1 MFNKTAMIS
10 LKTGKQWY
18 TISRGRTI
26 KRELSSTS
34 VSITF
39 NVLNS
44 NYIMLKAITFNLR
57 INWIMFNCKNSCICE
72 WIERLLKD
80 YKTLCPFWK
89 IT

>member
-34 VSITF
+34 VSLFSFANKLYFERQI
-39 NVLNS
+39 
-44 NYIMLKAITFNLR
+44 KREKNL
-57 INWIMFNCKNSCICE
+57 
-72 WIERLLKD
+72 
-80 YKTLCPFWK
+80 TLSLPVN
-89 IT
+89 IIVAYEDG

>member
-34 VSITF
+34 VSKKENGIKWYKMIE
-39 NVLNS
+39 LY
-44 NYIMLKAITFNLR
+44 YIYVYM
-57 INWIMFNCKNSCICE
+57 
-72 WIERLLKD
+72 
-80 YKTLCPFWK
+80 
-89 IT
+89 

>member
-34 VSITF
+34 VSIHMYEYSVF
-39 NVLNS
+39 D
-44 NYIMLKAITFNLR
+44 ILKT
-57 INWIMFNCKNSCICE
+57 
-72 WIERLLKD
+72 
-80 YKTLCPFWK
+80 
-89 IT
+89 